1 MYDRDQNILKYIDSG
16 MDLSNFK
23 SILQNNKQDLKKRI
37 QMEKTYIENEYYDFV
52 YQNKPTGCYL
62 MVQFLKGNNLLR

>member
-23 SILQNNKQDLKKRI
+23 SILQKNKQDLKKRI
-37 QMEKTYIENEYYDFV
+37 HKEKTYIKNENYEKIFVSDDF
-52 YQNKPTGCYL
+52 
-62 MVQFLKGNNLLR
+62 

>member
-1 MYDRDQNILKYIDSG
+1 MTRMQKQSQKICMIGDQNILKYIDSC

-37 QMEKTYIENEYYDFV
+37 QMEKTYIENEYYDFIS
-52 YQNKPTGCYL
+52 K
-62 MVQFLKGNNLLR
+62 